1 MKRVIH
7 PLYAIMLATVVQAA
21 DDVLIDDFES
31 GKFDRWTVEGT
42 AFGIGPLEIEGL
54 DSPKPKSLSNN
65 NWEALYCPGHQGK
78 FVAHSASDRNNGPQG
93 KLTSQP
99 FAIDRKALKFLIG
112 GGSTPSTRIDL
123 LVDGKVVRTAS
134 GEDLHGV
141 TERVWNVAEFKGRQ
155 GVLQIVDASSGNWGY
170 ILVDRILLSDSPAAP
185 PWVEDPKDFLS
196 LRPVQQM
203 AGGPWPD
210 KWVKDPNA
218 KLLFMGDS
226 ITASWD
232 ANAFKKFCVNRSYVN
247 LGRSMEQVAHL
258 LWRLD
263 HIQCDHAQAK
273 LIVLMIGSNDGACN
287 FSSQDVAAGVGA
299 VVAKLRAK
307 LPQAKVLVMS
317 ILPRGDLPKGRQ
329 QAFTKINPLIAK
341 LADGKNIF
349 YLDICE
355 KYFGGNNLVN
365 PALLG
370 DLVHPT
376 SKGYEIWAEAME
388 PLLEKLLDGQQGV
401 VKKLSLQNTNVSN
414 ESFG

>member
-1 MKRVIH
+1 MKRVIYS
-7 PLYAIMLATVVQAA
+7 LLASILATSAHAA

-31 GKFDRWTVEGT
+31 GRFDKWTVEGA
-42 AFGIGPLEIEGL
+42 AFGKGPLEIEGL

-65 NWEALYCPGHQGK
+65 HWEALYCPGRQGK
-78 FVAHSASDRNNGPQG
+78 FVAHSAPDRNNGPQG

-99 FAIDRKALKFLIG
+99 FAIDRRTLKFLIG
-112 GGSTPSTRIDL
+112 GGSTPATRMDL

-134 GEDLHGV
+134 GEDLHGM
-141 TERVWNVAEFKGRQ
+141 TERVWDVAEFKGRQ
-155 GVLQIVDASSGNWGY
+155 GVLQIVDAASGNWGY
-170 ILVDRILLSDSPAAP
+170 IIVDRILLSDSPTAP
-185 PWVEDPKDFLS
+185 PWVEDPKDFLT
-196 LRPVQQM
+196 LRAVQQM
-203 AGGPWPD
+203 AGAPWPD
-210 KWVKDPNA
+210 NWVKDPNA
-218 KLLFMGDS
+218 TLLFMGDS

-232 ANAFKKFCVNRSYVN
+232 ANAFHKFSPKRSYVN

-263 HIQCDHAQAK
+263 HINCDGSQAK

-307 LPQAKVLVMS
+307 LPQTKVLVMS
-317 ILPRGDLPKGRQ
+317 ILPRGDRPKGQQ

-341 LADGKNIF
+341 LADGKEVF
-349 YLDICE
+349 YLDICG
-355 KYFGGNNLVN
+355 KYFGGNDKVD

-376 SKGYEIWAEAME
+376 DRGYELWAEAME
-388 PLLEKLLDGQQGV
+388 PLL
-401 VKKLSLQNTNVSN
+401 KKL
-414 ESFG
+414 FAGK

>member
-1 MKRVIH
+1 MKRVIY
-7 PLYAIMLATVVQAA
+7 PLIASILATAA
-21 DDVLIDDFES
+21 HAAGDVLIDDFES
-31 GKFDRWTVEGT
+31 GRFDRWTAEGT
-42 AFGIGPLEIEGL
+42 AFDKGPLEIEGL

-65 NWEALYCPGHQGK
+65 NWEALYCPGRQGK
-78 FVAHSASDRNNGPQG
+78 FVAHSAPDRNNGPQG
-93 KLTSQP
+93 KLTRKP
-99 FAIDRKALKFLIG
+99 FAIDRRALKFLIG
-112 GGSTPSTRIDL
+112 GGSTPSTRMDL

-141 TERVWNVAEFKGRQ
+141 TERVWDVTELKGRQ
-155 GVLQIVDASSGNWGY
+155 GVLQIVDAASGNWGY
-170 ILVDRILLSDSPAAP
+170 VIVDRILLSDSPVAP
-185 PWVEDPKDFLS
+185 PWVEDPRDFLT
-196 LRPVQQM
+196 LRPVPQM

-210 KWVKDPNA
+210 QWVKDPNA

-226 ITASWD
+226 ITANWD
-232 ANAFKKFCVNRSYVN
+232 ANAFKKFSVNRSYVN

-263 HIQCDHAQAK
+263 HINCEGAQAK

-307 LPQAKVLVMS
+307 LPQTKVLVMS
-317 ILPRGDLPKGRQ
+317 ILPRGDLPKGQQ

-341 LADGKNIF
+341 LADDKDVF
-349 YLDICE
+349 YLDICG
-355 KYFGGNNLVN
+355 KYFGGNDKVD

-376 SKGYEIWAEAME
+376 GKGYEIWAEAME
-388 PLLEKLLDGQQGV
+388 PMFERLLDG
-401 VKKLSLQNTNVSN
+401 K
-414 ESFG
+414 

>member
-1 MKRVIH
+1 MKPDHDMRNVI
-7 PLYAIMLATVVQAA
+7 LKRAVCALIAVTLVQAAQAA

-31 GKFDRWTVEGT
+31 GKFDNWTAEGT
-42 AFGIGPLEIEGL
+42 AFAKGPLEIEGL

-65 NWEALYCPGHQGK
+65 NWEALYCPGRQGK
-78 FVAHSASDRNNGPQG
+78 YVAHSAPDRNNGQQG
-93 KLTSQP
+93 MLTGKP
-99 FAIDRKALKFLIG
+99 FAIDRRALKFLIG
-112 GGSTPSTRIDL
+112 GGSTAATRMDL
-123 LVDGKVVRTAS
+123 LVDGKAVRSAS
-134 GEDLHGV
+134 GEDLHGL
-141 TERVWNVAEFKGRQ
+141 TERVWDVTEFRGRQ

-170 ILVDRILLSDSPAAP
+170 IVVDRILLSDSTNAP
-185 PWVEDPKDFLS
+185 PWVEDPKDFLT
-196 LRPVQQM
+196 LRPVLQM

-210 KWVKDPNA
+210 QWVKDPNA

-232 ANAFKKFCVNRSYVN
+232 VNTFHKFCPNRSYVN

-263 HIQCDHAQAK
+263 HIHCEGAQAK

-299 VVAKLRAK
+299 VVAKLRTK

-317 ILPRGDLPKGRQ
+317 ILPRGDRPKDQQ
-329 QAFTKINPLIAK
+329 QAFTKINPLIAR
-341 LADGKNIF
+341 LADGKDIF
-349 YLDICE
+349 YLDICG
-355 KYFGGNNLVN
+355 KYFGANNLVN

-376 SKGYEIWAEAME
+376 GKGYEIWAEAME
-388 PLLEKLLDGQQGV
+388 PLFGKLLDG
-401 VKKLSLQNTNVSN
+401 K
-414 ESFG
+414 